1 MAKILIVEDD
11 AMLADLIVQCL
22 TRENH
27 LVEHADNGS
36 DALSQVKLY
45 KFDLIVL
52 DWSLPE
58 VTGIDI
64 LKEFRARGGLTPVL
78 FLTGRRDLA
87 DKLEGLDAGA
97 DDYLTKPFDSREL
110 SSRVRALLRR
120 PAALVGDILQ
130 VGPLE
135 LDPKDFRV
143 SLNGED
149 IKLVPKEF
157 ALLEFLMRHP
167 GELFAVDKLLDSV
180 WPCQSDSTREAL
192 TTCIKRLRKKLDGEN
207 ESSMIRNVHG
217 VGYGLFVDKAPVDK
231 ASAG

>member
-11 AMLADLIVQCL
+11 EQLADLIVQCL

-27 LVEHADNGS
+27 LVEHVNNGA

-45 KFDLIVL
+45 IFDLIIL
-52 DWSLPE
+52 DWNLPE
-58 VTGIDI
+58 VTGLGI
-64 LKEFRARGGLTPVL
+64 LKEFRSRGGITPVL
-78 FLTGRRDLA
+78 FLTGRRDLS

-110 SSRVRALLRR
+110 TSRIRALLRR
-120 PAALVGDILQ
+120 PQVLVGDVLE
-130 VGPLE
+130 VGKLR
-135 LDPKDFRV
+135 LDPKDFKV
-143 SLNGED
+143 TLGDEE

-167 GELFAVDKLLDSV
+167 CELFGVDKLLDSV

-192 TTCIKRLRKKLDGEN
+192 TTCIKRLRKKLDGD
-207 ESSMIRNVHG
+207 SDTSMIRNVHG
-217 VGYGLFVDKAPVDK
+217 VGYGLFVDQK
-231 ASAG
+231 

>member
-11 AMLADLIVQCL
+11 EQLADLIVQCL

-27 LVEHADNGS
+27 LVEHVNNGA

-45 KFDLIVL
+45 IFDLIIL
-52 DWSLPE
+52 DWNLPE
-58 VTGIDI
+58 VTGLAI
-64 LKEFRARGGLTPVL
+64 LKEFRARGGITPVL
-78 FLTGRRDLA
+78 FLTGRRDLS

-110 SSRVRALLRR
+110 TSRIRALLRR
-120 PAALVGDILQ
+120 PQVLVGDILE
-130 VGPLE
+130 VGSLR
-135 LDPKDFRV
+135 LDPKDFKV
-143 SLNGED
+143 TLGEEE

-167 GELFAVDKLLDSV
+167 GELFGVDKLLDSV

-192 TTCIKRLRKKLDGEN
+192 TTCIKRLRKKLDGD
-207 ESSMIRNVHG
+207 SDTSMIRNVHG
-217 VGYGLFVDKAPVDK
+217 VGYGLFVDSK
-231 ASAG
+231 

>member
-11 AMLADLIVQCL
+11 EQLADLIVQCL

-27 LVEHADNGS
+27 LVEHVNNGA

-45 KFDLIVL
+45 IFDLIIL
-52 DWSLPE
+52 DWNLPE
-58 VTGIDI
+58 VTGLGI
-64 LKEFRARGGLTPVL
+64 LKEFRSRGGITPVL
-78 FLTGRRDLA
+78 FLTGRRDLS

-110 SSRVRALLRR
+110 TSRIRALLRR
-120 PAALVGDILQ
+120 PQVLVGDVLE
-130 VGPLE
+130 VGKLR
-135 LDPKDFRV
+135 LDPKDFKV
-143 SLNGED
+143 TLGDEE

-167 GELFAVDKLLDSV
+167 GELFGVDKLLDSV

-192 TTCIKRLRKKLDGEN
+192 TTCIKRLRKKLDGD
-207 ESSMIRNVHG
+207 SDTSMIRNVHG
-217 VGYGLFVDKAPVDK
+217 VGYGLFVDQK
-231 ASAG
+231 

>member
-11 AMLADLIVQCL
+11 PQLADLIVQCL
-22 TRENH
+22 ARENH
-27 LVEHADNGS
+27 LVEHVDNGA

-45 KFDLIVL
+45 IFDLIVL
-52 DWSLPE
+52 DWNLPE
-58 VTGIDI
+58 VTGLGI
-64 LKEFRARGGLTPVL
+64 LQEFRARGGVTPVL
-78 FLTGRRDLA
+78 FLTGRRELA

-110 SSRVRALLRR
+110 KSRVRALLRR
-120 PAALVGDILQ
+120 PTALVGDVLQ

-135 LDPKDFRV
+135 LDPKDFKV
-143 SLNGED
+143 TLSGQE

-167 GELFAVDKLLDSV
+167 GELFGVDKLLDSV

-192 TTCIKRLRKKLDGEN
+192 TTCIKRLRKKLDGDS
-207 ESSMIRNVHG
+207 ESSYIRNVHG
-217 VGYGLFVDKAPVDK
+217 VGYGLFVEPNKTN
-231 ASAG
+231 